1 MSDNLQERPSFCDVP
16 GGVKSPAL
24 KSQCKPDSMGQTPP
38 NRPDIRSKALTDT
51 DEKKKK
57 LRKLGLTHEKKDTFQ
72 KFSNRIK
79 GVDVDESTKEYAKSL
94 EKIANDRALK
104 MLSKSERENLKKI
117 AVLLAKE
124 EFYIDEANLNDYVKK
139 FKMKMGDKTST
150 ADKDAWVDG
159 IGGLTKKEKTTL
171 KRVLE
176 EVEIVEDSRDKSKPD
191 PKGRK
196 HPEIKKDS
204 EKAIALLKKKG
215 IPAKYGN
222 SMYFGDRIYVQRDM
236 EAKAKKIVPKDL
248 HQYVFG
254 TIDNPVQAGFRT
266 NEGRLG
272 AVAGAIAGGLSGGPG
287 GAVAGAIGGHIAGN
301 VLGKVVG
308 NTSRAILKHMAKKK
322 EKDQRKQDDHNR
334 HADAKRG
341 MPPKPAKPYQ
351 PRTEDKMKT
360 FSEIS
365 TGLLK
370 RAASGAR
377 KDAATQRDA
386 QDWAT
391 RVPGKG
397 HAFGAAEAG
406 KKAAKREKQAGK
418 FSAAADVKDRNT
430 SFKKEDNVNELGPI
444 AGFVARAAV
453 RHIAKKA
460 VSKATS
466 RKDEENVNEL
476 SKDLLQRA
484 QQAAKTKAGQQR
496 AVSKVAA
503 SRVGDTSQPPG
514 QNLKSKRADY
524 QASKKDYQ
532 AFKFGVAAKKKERV
546 DESNKLQAN
555 MALDDAGI
563 KSYWEDGKL
572 WVDKKDV
579 VKAEKTLAKSFKKG
593 GEPHIYYK
601 GGFLGV
607 WNKKRKLTG

>member
-1 MSDNLQERPSFCDVP
+1 
-16 GGVKSPAL
+16 
-24 KSQCKPDSMGQTPP
+24 MGQTPP

-51 DEKKKK
+51 DDKKKK

-266 NEGRLG
+266 NEENG
-272 AVAGAIAGGLSGGPG
+272 
-287 GAVAGAIGGHIAGN
+287 
-301 VLGKVVG
+301 
-308 NTSRAILKHMAKKK
+308 
-322 EKDQRKQDDHNR
+322 
-334 HADAKRG
+334 
-341 MPPKPAKPYQ
+341 
-351 PRTEDKMKT
+351 DKMKT